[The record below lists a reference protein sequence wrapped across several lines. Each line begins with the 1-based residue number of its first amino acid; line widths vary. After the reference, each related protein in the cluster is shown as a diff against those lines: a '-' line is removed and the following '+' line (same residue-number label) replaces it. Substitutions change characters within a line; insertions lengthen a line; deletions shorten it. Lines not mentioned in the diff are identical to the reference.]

1 MARTAPVPAT
11 ESPGLYQTSALW
23 NAQVEATAQWMFG
36 TGSTGGVPRFKGY
49 ATVGQSIASGTTN
62 IPILL
67 DSEVYDSD
75 GGHSTSS
82 QTSRYVCQVPGTYL
96 IYGLG
101 GFAANTSG
109 TRELGIIVNGVSVIG
124 STIQSAPTLTGNSW
138 VASVMTTAALN
149 AGDYVELQMWQSSG
163 STLATA
169 TTSTADGP
177 MLALHWISN

>member
-23 NAQVEATAQWMFG
+23 NAQVEATGLWLFG
-36 TGSTGGVPRFKGY
+36 TGANGVPRFKGY

-62 IPILL
+62 ISILL

-96 IYGLG
+96 IYAVG
-101 GFAANTSG
+101 GFAANTAG
-109 TRELGIIVNGVSVIG
+109 TRELGIIVNGVSAIG
-124 STIQSAPTLTGNSW
+124 STIQSAPALTGNSW
-138 VASVMTTAALN
+138 VGSVMTTSGLN